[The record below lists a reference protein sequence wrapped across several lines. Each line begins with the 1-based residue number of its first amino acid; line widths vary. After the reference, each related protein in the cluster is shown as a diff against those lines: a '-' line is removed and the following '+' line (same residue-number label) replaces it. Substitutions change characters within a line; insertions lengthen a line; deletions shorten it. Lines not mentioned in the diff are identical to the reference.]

1 MANLES
7 ERYLALQEK
16 NRKIDEHNL
25 QVVENNSKCRY
36 SEYHMGYIP
45 PYSPPKHIVLPA
57 QAKPLDLSM
66 IEPVYL
72 DFVVDGNKFFIDE
85 VVITLSKY
93 PLCFETGDLDSYC
106 ETCDFFSKTD
116 CLFQSSN
123 DLFSSMLYFYKSAWK
138 RARSFKS
145 YKSDVIDA
153 LHRQLSLTKGPVHY
167 QDLTLQVRKKYP
179 NLNVKPR
186 SAYRLMHENP
196 DKFKCYRAGW
206 YIAV

>member
-1 MANLES
+1 MNT
-7 ERYLALQEK
+7 ERYLTLQEK

-36 SEYHMGYIP
+36 SEYHKGYIP
-45 PYSPPKHIVLPA
+45 AYIPPKRIALQA
-57 QAKPLDLSM
+57 QAKPMDMSM

-72 DFVVDGNKFFIDE
+72 DFVVDGNKIFIDE

-106 ETCDFFSKTD
+106 DTCDFFSKTN
-116 CLFQSSN
+116 CLFLTSN
-123 DLFSSMLYFYKSAWK
+123 DLFSSIQFFYKSAWK
-138 RARSFKS
+138 KNRASRS
-145 YKSDVIDA
+145 YKSEVIDA
-153 LHRQLSLTKGPVHY
+153 LHRQLSVTKGPVHY

-179 NLNVKPR
+179 NLHVKPR

-196 DKFKCYRAGW
+196 DKFKRYRAGW
-206 YIAV
+206 YIAI